1 MVRGD
6 GGLIVDGKHSR
17 ELPGLGGFVVEI
29 ERRVAGGRSLL
40 ESADEVCSRIW
51 TASNE
56 EEPGKK
62 AARAGKRVRKQ
73 AGQRNEREGS
83 DVDDGV

>member
-1 MVRGD
+1 MKGSPRA
-6 GGLIVDGKHSR
+6 R
-17 ELPGLGGFVVEI
+17 ELAGLGGLALEI

-62 AARAGKRVRKQ
+62 AVRAGKRVRKP
-73 AGQRNEREGS
+73 AGQRNEKEGL